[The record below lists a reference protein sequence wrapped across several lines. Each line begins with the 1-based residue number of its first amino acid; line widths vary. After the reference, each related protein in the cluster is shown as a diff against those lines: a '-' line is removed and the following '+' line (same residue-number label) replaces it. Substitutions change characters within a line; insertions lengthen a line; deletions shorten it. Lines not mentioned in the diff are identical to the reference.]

1 LNFPFSIAAANVP
14 RMKPFRTSLN
24 YEDGKGALNSAFNAL
39 MAGVMQELKDKQDRL
54 ESQIGA

>member
-1 LNFPFSIAAANVP
+1 
-14 RMKPFRTSLN
+14 MKPFRTSLN